1 MVVSFQKYM
10 YLQYIYTQEN
20 RTESN
25 TRNTK
30 NYIEI
35 VKACAFGKYKIIG
48 WKILE
53 KHKKKKKKYQYSSQ
67 NIMYILY
74 LYMKIVYKKK

>member
-1 MVVSFQKYM
+1 MVVSFQKYT

-53 KHKKKKKKYQYSSQ
+53 KHKKKGKKEIS
-67 NIMYILY
+67 I
-74 LYMKIVYKKK
+74 

>member
-1 MVVSFQKYM
+1 M
-10 YLQYIYTQEN
+10 YICNLYTQEN

-53 KHKKKKKKYQYSSQ
+53 KHKKKEIS
-67 NIMYILY
+67 I
-74 LYMKIVYKKK
+74 